1 MDTTVR
7 DLRNI
12 NYSKFRNWMLA
23 RHHASGTCYWGLL
36 YRRIDE
42 VELFMFG
49 DYSVDGSSN
58 KYNMQYSCSGNPSF
72 AVS

>member
-1 MDTTVR
+1 
-7 DLRNI
+7 
-12 NYSKFRNWMLA
+12 MLA